1 MFIIIIVIFDEEA
14 KLAIRVFSAQG
25 PYTCRQPYASYQC
38 KKLKKLI

>member
-1 MFIIIIVIFDEEA
+1 MFIIIIVIFDEGA

-25 PYTCRQPYASYQC
+25 PYTCRLSYASYRF